1 MPKKK
6 TDINTPLPAAKPA
19 PKARATRA
27 ASSKVAKAKKPNG
40 ASAKVPKVQG
50 PSYHEIAE
58 AAYLRYVSRG
68 GTAGSDFDDWLEAER
83 ELSQRYTEAEG

>member
-6 TDINTPLPAAKPA
+6 TETTPLAAAKPA
-19 PKARATRA
+19 AKARATRA
-27 ASSKVAKAKKPNG
+27 ATPKVAKARKPNG
-40 ASAKVPKVQG
+40 ASAQAPA
-50 PSYHEIAE
+50 PSFHEIAE

-83 ELSQRYTEAEG
+83 ELSQRYQRSEAEG